1 MLVARLL
8 LTCVLGV
15 TMGFVCPS
23 PVAASSFTLSE
34 FSNNATSPS
43 VLEATLDFTVA
54 GNVLTLVVQN
64 TTQAGDLYDM
74 NQVYFTTSDD
84 VTDLTLLAASG
95 SVDGSNLADW
105 SLDDNVGFGG
115 FGTFDFALI
124 GPQQGG
130 DGAQLT
136 PNEIQTFTLS
146 IACAALATCDLLD
159 FASELSTLPL
169 GSRPVF
175 VAAKFVNGPADN
187 SAGGGTAN
195 APEPSAALLLLV
207 IVGAAPLYRARA

>member
-1 MLVARLL
+1 
-8 LTCVLGV
+8 
-15 TMGFVCPS
+15 
-23 PVAASSFTLSE
+23 
-34 FSNNATSPS
+34 
-43 VLEATLDFTVA
+43 
-54 GNVLTLVVQN
+54 
-64 TTQAGDLYDM
+64 M

-124 GPQQGG
+124 GPQQGS

-175 VAAKFVNGPADN
+175 VAAKFVNGPGDN

-195 APEPSAALLLLV
+195 AAEPSAALLLLV
-207 IVGAAPLYRARA
+207 IVGAARCAASTRGRLSGP